1 MVLCLLVTLAIH
13 YRAAFVE
20 QPNDS
25 LRHCALYSGTL
36 CFKQDAVQNSDTQV
50 NKVLLLLLFCLWPF
64 SDLCR
69 NSNKVI
75 DSVQTWT
82 DDLTVT
88 YRFGKTHSEAKRWE
102 SVPS

>member
-1 MVLCLLVTLAIH
+1 MRMVE
-13 YRAAFVE
+13 R
-20 QPNDS
+20 
-25 LRHCALYSGTL
+25 
-36 CFKQDAVQNSDTQV
+36 FKQDAVQNSDTQV
-50 NKVLLLLLFCLWPF
+50 NEALLLFFCQWPF
-64 SDLCR
+64 SDHCR

-75 DSVQTWT
+75 DCVQTWT